1 MSFIQIDNMSKRY
14 FSGGVPVDALR
25 GTTLAI
31 ERGEFL
37 AIVGESGAGKSTLLS
52 LLGALDHPTGG
63 SLEVDGI
70 DVYGL
75 RGEKLADFRS
85 EYLGFVFQSFQLIT
99 YLTSLENTMLPLAII
114 PMKNRERRAAA
125 MHALER
131 VGLADKADR
140 LPHQISGGEQERVA
154 LARAIVNDPPVI
166 LADEPTG
173 NLDSRNGEAVM
184 KLLQTLNKEGITIV
198 MVTHNLGYAKYAGR
212 TIKMQ
217 DGRIVPFT
225 DADASCA
232 ATFEEE
238 REAACGDGTGDKGGE
253 TRRTIVTSAPI
264 PIAAN

>member
-14 FSGGVPVDALR
+14 LSGEVPVDALR
-25 GTTLAI
+25 GASLAI

-52 LLGALDHPTGG
+52 LLGALDRPTEGR
-63 SLEVDGI
+63 LEVDGI
-70 DVYGL
+70 DIYGL

-99 YLTSLENTMLPLAII
+99 YLTALENTMLPLAII
-114 PMKNRERRAAA
+114 PMKNRERRAAGL
-125 MHALER
+125 HALER
-131 VGLADKADR
+131 VGLTDKADR
-140 LPHQISGGEQERVA
+140 LPHQLSGGEQERVA

-173 NLDSRNGEAVM
+173 NLDSRNGVAVM
-184 KLLQTLNKEGITIV
+184 KLLQTLNKEGITII

-212 TIKMQ
+212 TIKLQ

-238 REAACGDGTGDKGGE
+238 RETACEGGNGDKGGE
-253 TRRTIVTSAPI
+253 ASRTIVTEA

>member
-1 MSFIQIDNMSKRY
+1 MSFIQIDDMSKRY
-14 FSGGVPVDALR
+14 ISGGVPVDALR
-25 GTTLAI
+25 GATLAI

-52 LLGALDHPTGG
+52 LLGGLDRPTGG
-63 SLEVDGI
+63 RLEVDGL

-75 RGEKLADFRS
+75 KGEKLADFRS

-99 YLTSLENTMLPLAII
+99 YLTSLENTMLPLAIV
-114 PMKNRERRAAA
+114 PMKAREKRAAA

-140 LPHQISGGEQERVA
+140 LPHELSGGEQERVA
-154 LARAIVNDPPVI
+154 LARAIVNDPPII

-198 MVTHNLGYAKYAGR
+198 MVTHNLGYARYAGR
-212 TIKMQ
+212 TIKLQ

-225 DADASCA
+225 DADESCA
-232 ATFEEE
+232 VTFEEE
-238 REAACGDGTGDKGGE
+238 RKAAGGNGSDE
-253 TRRTIVTSAPI
+253 KDEPARRTTVAEVPA